1 MIDPVTIGAAFA
13 VAKTS
18 VAFVKEAIN
27 MGKEIRDCYGELSQ
41 FFTAQGQIEK
51 AAKQVEAAKAAPKP
65 DDPKEAEQHESALS
79 QAFTIVMQRNQ
90 LRLFETELRDMFAMK
105 GETGPGSL
113 YEELCAERQRIVGE
127 QDEAAREAIRKAR
140 LAKDRAARKKQ
151 EQEELLMTVG
161 IFVVL
166 GIGGIIVFV
175 AIYYRG

>member
-65 DDPKEAEQHESALS
+65 DDPKEAAAQESVLS
-79 QAFTIVMQRNQ
+79 QAFTIVMQRKQ
-90 LRLFETELRDMFAMK
+90 AREFEQELRDLFSLK
-105 GETGPGSL
+105 GEMAL
-113 YEELCAERQRIVGE
+113 YEELCKERNRISGE
-127 QDEAAREAIRKAR
+127 QDGAAREKIRKAR
-140 LAKDRAARKKQ
+140 LERDRAARKR
-151 EQEELLMTVG
+151 EELEQVLSVVG
-161 IFVVL
+161 IV
-166 GIGGIIVFV
+166 VFV
-175 AIYYRG
+175 LIGAVLMYVAITFRG

>member
-65 DDPKEAEQHESALS
+65 DDPKEAAAQESVLS
-79 QAFTIVMQRNQ
+79 QAFTIVMQRKQ
-90 LRLFETELRDMFAMK
+90 AREFEQELRDLFSLK
-105 GETGPGSL
+105 GEMAL
-113 YEELCAERQRIVGE
+113 YEELCKERNRISGE
-127 QDEAAREAIRKAR
+127 QDEAAREKIRKAR
-140 LAKDRAARKKQ
+140 LERDRAARKR
-151 EQEELLMTVG
+151 EELEQVLSVVG
-161 IFVVL
+161 IV
-166 GIGGIIVFV
+166 VFV
-175 AIYYRG
+175 LIGAVLMYVAITFRG

>member
-51 AAKQVEAAKAAPKP
+51 AVKEVEAAKLAPKP
-65 DDPKEAEQHESALS
+65 DDPKEAAAVESVLS
-79 QAFTIVMQRNQ
+79 QAFTLVMQRKQAREMEQELKN
-90 LRLFETELRDMFAMK
+90 LFSMQ
-105 GETGPGSL
+105 GEAGPGGL
-113 YEELCAERQRIVGE
+113 YEELCKERNRISGE
-127 QDEAAREAIRKAR
+127 QDEAAREKIRKAR
-140 LAKDRAARKKQ
+140 LAKDRAARKKEEF
-151 EQEELLMTVG
+151 EQALMTAG
-161 IFVVL
+161 IFVFL

-175 AIYYRG
+175 AIYFRG

>member
-1 MIDPVTIGAAFA
+1 MIDPVSIGAAFA

-27 MGKEIRDCYGELSQ
+27 MGKEIRDCYGELSK

-79 QAFTIVMQRNQ
+79 QAFTIVMQRKQ
-90 LRLFETELRDMFAMK
+90 MREFEQELRDMFTLK
-105 GETGPGSL
+105 GELDL
-113 YEELCAERQRIVGE
+113 YHELCAERQRIVGE

-151 EQEELLMTVG
+151 EQEELLMMAGIVVFVLIGCITVG
-161 IFVVL
+161 
-166 GIGGIIVFV
+166 V
-175 AIYYRG
+175 AIYFRG

>member
-1 MIDPVTIGAAFA
+1 MIDPVTIGAAFT

-79 QAFTIVMQRNQ
+79 QAFTIVMQRKQ
-90 LRLFETELRDMFAMK
+90 MREFEQELRDMFTLK
-105 GETGPGSL
+105 GELDL
-113 YEELCAERQRIVGE
+113 YHELCAERQRIVGE

-151 EQEELLMTVG
+151 EQEELLMMAGIVVFVLIGCITVG
-161 IFVVL
+161 
-166 GIGGIIVFV
+166 V
-175 AIYYRG
+175 AIYFRG

>member
-51 AAKQVEAAKAAPKP
+51 AVKEVEAAKLAPKP
-65 DDPKEAEQHESALS
+65 DDPKEAAAVESVLS
-79 QAFTIVMQRNQ
+79 QAFTLVMQRKQAREMEQELKN
-90 LRLFETELRDMFAMK
+90 LFSMQ
-105 GETGPGSL
+105 GEAGPGGL
-113 YEELCAERQRIVGE
+113 YEELCKERNRISGE
-127 QDEAAREAIRKAR
+127 QDDAAREAIRKAR

-151 EQEELLMTVG
+151 EQEELLMTAG
-161 IFVVL
+161 IFVFL
-166 GIGGIIVFV
+166 GIGGIIIFV
-175 AIYYRG
+175 AIYFRG

>member
-27 MGKEIRDCYGELSQ
+27 MGKEIRDCYGELSK

-51 AAKQVEAAKAAPKP
+51 AAKQVEAAKTAPKS
-65 DDPKEAEQHESALS
+65 DDPKEAAAQESALS
-79 QAFTIVMQRNQ
+79 QAFTIVMQRKQ
-90 LRLFETELRDMFAMK
+90 AREFERELRDMFALK
-105 GETGPGSL
+105 GEMDL
-113 YEELCAERQRIVGE
+113 YAELCSERDRISGE
-127 QDEAAREAIRKAR
+127 QDEANREAIRKAR
-140 LAKDRAARKKQ
+140 LAKDRAARKKEEF
-151 EQEELLMTVG
+151 EQAMMTAG

-175 AIYYRG
+175 AIYFRG